1 MSTAPFLNST
11 NPGTVNPAN
20 QGFPPPA
27 DVAAGPSSAPLTC
40 STGEIQ
46 APASR
51 ATVSSSPTGTGLP
64 AEIRPDSAS
73 HVRSS
78 APAVASTTP
87 PATDIRADAG
97 RPGGLP
103 RNVYV
108 R

>member
-11 NPGTVNPAN
+11 NPGTVSPAS

-27 DVAAGPSSAPLTC
+27 DVASCPSSAPLTC

-51 ATVSSSPTGTGLP
+51 AATPSSPTGTGLP
-64 AEIRPDSAS
+64 AEIRPDSTS

-78 APAVASTTP
+78 PPAVATTTS
-87 PATDIRADAG
+87 PATDVRADAG